1 MNPSLAQDLA
11 DLLDR
16 DLRALVA
23 EIEAYP
29 SEEALWRVGGDIRN
43 SGGTLALHL
52 AGNLRHFVGAVLGG
66 SGYVRDREGEFGD
79 RGVPRAEILRRV
91 EAARTELARAL
102 TELDAGELDAP
113 YPSRAPASLGEA
125 PSTRRMLLHLSG
137 HLMYH
142 LGQVNYHRRL
152 LGGDPTA

>member
-1 MNPSLAQDLA
+1 MNPSPAQDLA

-23 EIEAYP
+23 EIQAYP
-29 SEEALWRVGGDIRN
+29 TEASLWRLDGDIRN

-52 AGNLRHFVGAVLGG
+52 AGNLSHFVGAVLGG
-66 SGYVRDREGEFGD
+66 SGYVRDRDGEFGARD
-79 RGVPRAEILRRV
+79 VPRVEILRRV
-91 EAARTELARAL
+91 EEARAQL
-102 TELDAGELDAP
+102 ERTLAELDRDALDAP

-152 LGGDPTA
+152 LGGA

>member
-1 MNPSLAQDLA
+1 MHPSLARDLA
-11 DLLDR
+11 DLMDR
-16 DLRALVA
+16 DLRALAA

-29 SEEALWRVGGDIRN
+29 SEASLWRLDGDVKN

-52 AGNLRHFVGAVLGG
+52 AGNLSHFVGAVLGE
-66 SGYVRDREGEFGD
+66 SGYVRDRDAEFGD
-79 RGVPRAEILRRV
+79 RDVPRSEILRRV
-91 EAARTELARAL
+91 EEARAQVARVIGA
-102 TELDAGELDAP
+102 LDASALEAP

-125 PSTRRMLLHLSG
+125 PTTARMLLHLAG

-152 LGGDPTA
+152 LADGGP

>member
-1 MNPSLAQDLA
+1 MSPSPAQDLA

-29 SEEALWRVGGDIRN
+29 SEASLWRLDGDIRN

-52 AGNLRHFVGAVLGG
+52 AGNLSHFVGAVLGG
-66 SGYVRDREGEFGD
+66 SGYVRDRDGEFGD
-79 RGVPRAEILRRV
+79 RDVPRAEILRRV
-91 EAARTELARAL
+91 EEARVQLERAL
-102 TELDAGELDAP
+102 AELDRDALAAP

-125 PSTRRMLLHLSG
+125 PSTHRMLLHLSG

-152 LGGDPTA
+152 LGGA